1 MVPSNILIWNQNIG
15 FIQINEGDGSNL
27 HTEDAENGNVDYIMV
42 NGYEY
47 DGYGFTE
54 TDDGGQAML
63 DELYQ
68 EKFENEADVVQ
79 HLIDSDF
86 IPDAEYAY
94 LYAK

>member
-1 MVPSNILIWNQNIG
+1 MVPSNILIWEPDFG
-15 FIQINEGDGSNL
+15 FFKINEGNGSNL
-27 HTEDAENGNVDYIMV
+27 LEEDEAAGYVDYIMYEAMEY
-42 NGYEY
+42 NGY
-47 DGYGFTE
+47 DFTE
-54 TDDGGQAML
+54 IDGGQVML